1 MADHGSSPS
10 RASLSRIPSLKSF
23 LPLSDVNTITT
34 RGQNLPALIQ
44 SKSSTRLSRRPSTI
58 RSRRESDSS
67 NEDDLESFRGG
78 LTMPWG
84 EVERRMSAAILNTP
98 QMRSQRLIGNSNPRY
113 KWEKYYKSEE
123 ELSKL
128 KKPIRKYYERNNY
141 LIQHYMY
148 IDRLLDSSLPHNLIQ
163 EYSNLESG
171 HVKIPSTIAEE
182 SATHTPVSG
191 HQPSVGGSSE
201 ASTPPRTAST
211 QGSNGSAQVKVK
223 RTPKNLYKLPE
234 VNEQTP
240 LLPDED
246 DHEPDHDPES
256 SKVDMPDWEPEED
269 EDTESPVVK
278 FALYLNFA
286 ANAVLLILK
295 IIVTVLTS
303 SLSVLASL
311 VDAALD
317 FLSTAIVWFTSWM
330 ISRQDKYAYP
340 VGRRRLEP
348 VGVLVSWRNLCP
360 RRITILTLSRS
371 SRSS

>member
-1 MADHGSSPS
+1 
-10 RASLSRIPSLKSF
+10 
-23 LPLSDVNTITT
+23 
-34 RGQNLPALIQ
+34 
-44 SKSSTRLSRRPSTI
+44 
-58 RSRRESDSS
+58 
-67 NEDDLESFRGG
+67 
-78 LTMPWG
+78 MPWG
-84 EVERRMSAAILNTP
+84 EPERRMSAAVLNTP

-113 KWEKYYKSEE
+113 KWEKYFKSEE

-182 SATHTPVSG
+182 SATHTPVSA
-191 HQPSVGGSSE
+191 HQPSTGGSSE
-201 ASTPPRTAST
+201 ASTPPHSANS
-211 QGSNGSAQVKVK
+211 QGNNGSAQIKVK
-223 RTPKNLYKLPE
+223 RTPKNLYKVPE
-234 VNEQTP
+234 ADEQTP
-240 LLPDED
+240 LLPDGD
-246 DHEPDHDPES
+246 HYDHEPDDDPES
-256 SKVDMPDWEPEED
+256 PKVEMPDWEPEED

-286 ANAVLLILK
+286 ANAILLILK

-317 FLSTAIVWFTSWM
+317 FLSTVIVWFTSWM
-330 ISRQDKYAYP
+330 IARQDKYAYP
-340 VGRRRLEP
+340 IGRRRLEP
-348 VGVLVSWRNLCP
+348 VGVLVSCHCPINLS
-360 RRITILTLSRS
+360 RADTILTLSRS
-371 SRSS
+371 FR